1 MLSIIVTFEAIF
13 IIYNEAIANDVIVWH
28 LFAPHSKHITLI
40 SFNRSYVHIT
50 MQEMNIPLWLQ

>member
-1 MLSIIVTFEAIF
+1 MLSIIVTFEAFF

-50 MQEMNIPLWLQ
+50 MQEMNIPL